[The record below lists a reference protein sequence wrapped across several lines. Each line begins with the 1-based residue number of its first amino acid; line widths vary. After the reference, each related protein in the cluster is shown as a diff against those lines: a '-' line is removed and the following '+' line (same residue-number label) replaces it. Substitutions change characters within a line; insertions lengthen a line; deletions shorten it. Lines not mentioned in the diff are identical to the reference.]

1 MTGTANAKETAKNT
15 RSSRDELALLTLEFV
30 RWDCV
35 PKAVIAI
42 AA

>member
-1 MTGTANAKETAKNT
+1 MRGIANATETAKNT
-15 RSSRDELALLTLEFV
+15 RSSRDELALLTLDVV